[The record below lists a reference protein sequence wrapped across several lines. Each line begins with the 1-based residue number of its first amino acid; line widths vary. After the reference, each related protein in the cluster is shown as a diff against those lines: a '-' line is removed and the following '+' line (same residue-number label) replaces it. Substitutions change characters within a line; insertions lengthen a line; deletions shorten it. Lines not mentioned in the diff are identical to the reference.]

1 VLSVPPYDAIL
12 ILSFGGP
19 EKHEDV
25 IPFLENVLR
34 GRPVPR
40 ERMLEV
46 AEHYYHFDG
55 RSPINEQ
62 VRALKAA
69 LEAVLESEG
78 PRLPVYLGNRNW
90 HPMIADTLR
99 QMASDGVRHALCFV
113 TSAWSSYSSCRQYLD
128 NIEEARRTAGPNA
141 PIVDKIRPFFDHP
154 GFLEAVALRVRE
166 AFGRL
171 TLADSEGAELVF
183 TAHSI
188 PVSMAQTSRYE
199 SQVREASALVA
210 RMLGRS
216 RYSVVWQSRSGA
228 PGTPW
233 LEPDIKDYM
242 RALAEA
248 PDRPSAVVVVPIGF
262 LSDHLEVMWDLDIE
276 ARAICEEL
284 DLPMIRA
291 RTVGHHPKFVAA
303 IRDLIAER
311 IEDRPCRTSS
321 SAAGP
326 CPDTC
331 DPSCCPA
338 PARPA
343 SPVSRPAFK
352 PDR

>member
-1 VLSVPPYDAIL
+1 VLSLPPYDAIL

-19 EKHEDV
+19 EKRDDV
-25 IPFLENVLR
+25 VPFLENVLR

-69 LEAVLESEG
+69 LEAVLEREG

-90 HPMIADTLR
+90 HPMLAETLR
-99 QMASDGVRHALCFV
+99 QMAFDGIRRALCFV

-128 NIEEARRTAGPNA
+128 NIEEARRAVGPNA
-141 PIVDKIRPFFDHP
+141 PIVEKIRPFFDHP
-154 GFLEAVALRVRE
+154 GFLETVAQRVRN

-171 TLADSEGAELVF
+171 TLADSEDAELIF

-188 PVSMAQTSRYE
+188 PVPMARTSRYE
-199 SQVREASALVA
+199 SQVREASAIVA
-210 RMLGRS
+210 GMLGRS

-233 LEPDIKDYM
+233 LEPDINDYL
-242 RALAEA
+242 RTLAA
-248 PDRPSAVVVVPIGF
+248 SPDRPPAVVISPIGF
-262 LSDHLEVMWDLDIE
+262 LSDHLEVLWDLDVE
-276 ARAICEEL
+276 ARETCEQL
-284 DLPMIRA
+284 DLPMVRA
-291 RTVGHHPKFVAA
+291 ETVGHHPRFVAA

-311 IEDRPCRTSS
+311 IENLPSRASLST
-321 SAAGP
+321 AGP
-326 CPDTC
+326 CPDAC
-331 DPSCCPA
+331 DPACCPA
-338 PARPA
+338 PAR
-343 SPVSRPAFK
+343 SVSRVP
-352 PDR
+352 PSG